1 MYNQISTECVICNSN
16 YISISSIS
24 ISITFEINSAKL
36 YVSVVIL
43 SINDSIKYLE
53 NIKQEFQGTISWNN
67 YRSEVTAQ
75 PKNNNLN
82 YMIEPSLR
90 NINRLYVLRFKN
102 GNNDLARDSFDKY
115 YMPLAEIKVLIH

>member
-43 SINDSIKYLE
+43 SINNSIKHLE
-53 NIKQEFQGTISWNN
+53 NIKQEFQGTIFWNN

-82 YMIEPSLR
+82 YMIEPSSR